1 MTYLEE
7 LGTGWCVAGFTHYA
21 PRAAVVYLPLPHMVP
36 LSAPLC
42 QACADAVHDGGSNLS
57 GLVIGTHL
65 TLGPCSLSQIDY
77 DADKVQP

>member
-42 QACADAVHDGGSNLS
+42 QACADAVQDGGSNLS

-65 TLGPCSLSQIDY
+65 TLIDY
-77 DADKVQP
+77 DVDKVQL